1 MLGGK
6 IREIASGLRKRKHY
20 SGTQLAREKFV
31 FVPWRK
37 PGGVLMQ
44 PATKF
49 YGGNEENRCAQPI
62 RVTYASNVI
71 MVVGSLGGWLA

>member
-1 MLGGK
+1 
-6 IREIASGLRKRKHY
+6 
-20 SGTQLAREKFV
+20 
-31 FVPWRK
+31 
-37 PGGVLMQ
+37 MQ

-62 RVTYASNVI
+62 RVAYASNVI